1 MTNDLNNIPVI
12 VRDALQNELRVMH
25 QAKVYEVGLA
35 GGQTME
41 ASYAR
46 QCMWRLPLS
55 VRDNIEQA
63 LPLIEKLCQ
72 PSIVIVD
79 LDDAGAVE
87 RITRDY
93 FHFYARYEG
102 GLDYYPNNQEASH
115 ACMKAALAALKDKP

>member
-1 MTNDLNNIPVI
+1 MTNDLNNIPAS
-12 VRDALQNELRVMH
+12 VRDALEAELRVMH

-72 PSIVIVD
+72 PNIVIVD
-79 LDDAGAVE
+79 LDDGDLEHKIYEAILSASDGYMSND
-87 RITRDY
+87 RI
-93 FHFYARYEG
+93 AK
-102 GLDYYPNNQEASH
+102 SVI
-115 ACMKAALAALKDKP
+115 AALKEKTND